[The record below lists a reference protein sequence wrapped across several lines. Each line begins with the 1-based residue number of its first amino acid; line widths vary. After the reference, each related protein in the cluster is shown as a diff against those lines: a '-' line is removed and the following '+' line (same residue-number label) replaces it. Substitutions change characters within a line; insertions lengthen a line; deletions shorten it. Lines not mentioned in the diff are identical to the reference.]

1 VKRLRPSWLVVG
13 AAIAVAVAAVDSAGW
28 QIRRTIANTLTVNP
42 EAAAIRLGTG
52 PLVVLPSLIVRAR
65 QLVTGD
71 LAGAT
76 EESLLRAL
84 ARVGRLQRRWLP
96 ADATGFVNLARE
108 EFLRERAQES
118 VDALEKALVRNPT
131 SAYLHRFNALFL
143 FSVGERSSALS
154 ELSVAEAIAPGMRRP
169 EVELAAEDQRQVRLE
184 GLRLRADYYPRR
196 KTETSLAL
204 ARELRID
211 GDDVGARSMLEDL
224 RGRPEVEIEI
234 ARWAI
239 EAGDYFE
246 ALELLLPI
254 ANRPANPRALRSR
267 SWSMVAVAQDL
278 DGNGE
283 EALSAARHAVEL
295 DPDSAAP
302 YVALAGLAQGRGDL
316 EGALNH
322 LRSARGMNPADI
334 RLLTRIASVA
344 EQAGKHEEAL
354 LTLER
359 AVEIEPG
366 APELAARLVELQL
379 RTGRYTE
386 AAMALSES
394 LDRHPTDPGL
404 LNLADRLR
412 REVGIR

>member
-42 EAAAIRLGTG
+42 EAAAIRLSTG

-84 ARVGRLQRRWLP
+84 TRIGRLQRRWLP

-108 EFLRERAQES
+108 EFLRQRAQES
-118 VDALEKALVRNPT
+118 VDALEKALARNPT

-143 FSVGERSSALS
+143 FSVGERSFALT
-154 ELSVAEAIAPGMRRP
+154 ELSVAEAIAPGMRHP

-254 ANRPANPRALRSR
+254 ATRPAIPRALRSR

-283 EALSAARHAVEL
+283 EALSAARRAVEL
-295 DPDSAAP
+295 DPESAAP
-302 YVALAGLAQGRGDL
+302 YMALAGLAQGRGDL

-354 LTLER
+354 LALER

-366 APELAARLVELQL
+366 SPELAARLVELQL